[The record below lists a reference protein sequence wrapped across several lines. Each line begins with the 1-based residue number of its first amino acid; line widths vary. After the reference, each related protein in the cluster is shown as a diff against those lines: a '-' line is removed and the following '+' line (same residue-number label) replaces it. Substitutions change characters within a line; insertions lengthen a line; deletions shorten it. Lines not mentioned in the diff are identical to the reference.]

1 MKQFFL
7 SAIFFFLYQ
16 GVFAQYGRLEP
27 LDPNNIN
34 ETSVLRTHQ
43 DTIKRLLKSADKI
56 EKKKGAFIERLE
68 KDLDLARYSYLA
80 KRISYIDVNF
90 FLKAVDFLEK
100 NGVAANY
107 YVEEYFVYF
116 PKKYTK

>member
-7 SAIFFFLYQ
+7 SVLFIFLLQ
-16 GVFAQYGRLEP
+16 GAFAQYGRLES
-27 LDPNNIN
+27 LDPNNPN

-43 DTIKRLLKSADKI
+43 DTIKRLLKSSNKI
-56 EKKKGAFIERLE
+56 EKKKGTYIERLE
-68 KDLDLARYSYLA
+68 KELDLARYSYLS
-80 KRISYIDVNF
+80 KRITYIDVNF
-90 FLKAVDFLEK
+90 FLKAIDFLEK

-107 YVEEYFVYF
+107 YVAEYFVYF